1 MSQKFKAG
9 DRIRCINIPYKTDD
23 LTVDAIYTVT
33 KVGNSM
39 DANAPYMIMNNG
51 DQLWTSGWKE
61 MFELVEKEMSFK
73 DKVFEYASSDSRSVD
88 NSNLITSLAQAGVFT
103 SDDEEAKAS
112 LIEWIDQNPEDY
124 CDAGLEKVRKHFEL
138 EPPKPPEPKFKVG
151 DLVQNWGDL
160 PLGTH
165 LEYYTDSD
173 DPSEIVVIPDPS
185 RTGQLAHL
193 TVKKGACGY
202 EVGHISPIFGLH
214 VGGRI
219 IVLPGVDNV

>member
-9 DRIRCINIPYKTDD
+9 DRIRCINIPYETDD
-23 LTVDAIYTVT
+23 LTVGTIYTVT

-73 DKVFEYASSDSRSVD
+73 DKVFEYASSDSRSI
-88 NSNLITSLAQAGVFT
+88 SKGTLIASLAESAVFD
-103 SDDEEAKAS
+103 SDDEIAKRNLIDWLEA
-112 LIEWIDQNPEDY
+112 NPEDY

-138 EPPKPPEPKFKVG
+138 EPPKPPEPEFKVG

-165 LEYYTDSD
+165 LEYYTDAD
-173 DPSEIVVIPDPS
+173 IPSEIVVIPDPS

-202 EVGHISPIFGLH
+202 EIGHISPISGLH
-214 VGGRI
+214 VEGRI